1 MAMAVVSALNVYP
14 VKGCKG
20 ITLPEVELADTGL
33 RFDRHWMVT
42 DEDGRFVTQRELP
55 RMALISTRLDGE
67 TLALS
72 APDMDSLVLSAHQ
85 SGERVSV
92 TVWRDHSFG
101 FDQGTAAAAWFSAFL
116 GRALRL
122 IRFDASTKRGSDPVF
137 TDGVPAWTE
146 FSDGFAILVI
156 SEASLADLNARL
168 DQPLPMNR
176 FRPNVVITDVGAYE
190 EDHLWALI
198 SDKIELR
205 LVKPCTRC
213 QVTTTD
219 QDTGLRSLE
228 PLRTLGYYRMNSVF
242 GGVAFGQNAIV
253 ARGAGEKLYVGQ
265 RLEDVWN
272 F

>member
-1 MAMAVVSALNVYP
+1 MAVVSALNIYP

-20 ITLPEVELADTGL
+20 ISLSEVDLAETGL
-33 RFDRHWMVT
+33 RFDRHWVVT
-42 DEDGRFVTQRELP
+42 DPDGRFVTQRELP

-67 TLALS
+67 A
-72 APDMDSLVLSAHQ
+72 LVLSATDMDPLVLSVLQ

-92 TVWRDHSFG
+92 TVWRDRCFG

-116 GRALRL
+116 GRDLRL
-122 IRFDASTKRGSDPVF
+122 IRFDASTRRGSDAAY
-137 TDGVPAWTE
+137 TDGAAAWTE
-146 FSDGFAILVI
+146 FSDGFAILII
-156 SEASLADLNARL
+156 SEASLADLNGRL
-168 DQPLPMNR
+168 DRPLPMNR

-190 EDHLWALI
+190 EDHLRALVA
-198 SDKIELR
+198 DEVELR

-228 PLRTLGYYRMNSVF
+228 PLRTLGFYRMNPVF
-242 GGVAFGQNAIV
+242 GGVTFGQNAIV
-253 ARGAGEKLYVGQ
+253 ARGAGEKLCVGQ
-265 RLEDVWN
+265 RLENVWN

>member
-1 MAMAVVSALNVYP
+1 MAVISALNVYP

-20 ITLPEVELADTGL
+20 ITVPEVELAETGL
-33 RFDRHWMVT
+33 RFDRHWVVT

-55 RMALISTRLDGE
+55 RMALISTQLDGE
-67 TLALS
+67 ALFLN
-72 APDMDSLVLSAHQ
+72 APEMEPLVLPVLQ
-85 SGERVSV
+85 IGERVSV
-92 TVWRDHSFG
+92 TVWRDRCFG
-101 FDQGTAAAAWFSAFL
+101 FDQGMAAAAWFSAFL
-116 GRALRL
+116 ARPLRL
-122 IRFDASTKRGSDPVF
+122 VRFDTSVRRGSDATF

-176 FRPNVVITDVGAYE
+176 FRPNVVITDVGAYD
-190 EDHLWALI
+190 EDHLRALVA
-198 SDKIELR
+198 DEVELR

-228 PLRTLGYYRMNSVF
+228 PLRTLGFYRMNPAL
-242 GGVAFGQNAIV
+242 GGVTFGQNAII
-253 ARGAGEKLYVGQ
+253 ARGAGKKLRVGQ
-265 RLEDVWN
+265 TLEEVWN

>member
-1 MAMAVVSALNVYP
+1 MAVISALNVYP

-20 ITLPEVELADTGL
+20 ITLPEVDLTATGL
-33 RFDRHWMVT
+33 RFDRHWVVT

-55 RMALISTRLDGE
+55 RMALISTRWDRE
-67 TLALS
+67 
-72 APDMDSLVLSAHQ
+72 SLVLNAPEMEPLVLPLLQ
-85 SGERVSV
+85 IGERVSV
-92 TVWRDHSFG
+92 TVWRDRCFG

-116 GRALRL
+116 ARSLRL
-122 IRFDASTKRGSDPVF
+122 VRFDTSARRGSDATF

-146 FSDGFAILVI
+146 FSDGFAILII

-176 FRPNVVITDVGAYE
+176 FRPNVVITDVGAYD
-190 EDHLWALI
+190 EDHFRALVA
-198 SDKIELR
+198 DEIELR
-205 LVKPCTRC
+205 LVKACTRC

-228 PLRTLGYYRMNSVF
+228 PLRTLGFYRMNPAL
-242 GGVAFGQNAIV
+242 GGVTFGQNAIV
-253 ARGAGEKLYVGQ
+253 VRGAGEKLHVGQ
-265 RLEDVWN
+265 TLEEVWN